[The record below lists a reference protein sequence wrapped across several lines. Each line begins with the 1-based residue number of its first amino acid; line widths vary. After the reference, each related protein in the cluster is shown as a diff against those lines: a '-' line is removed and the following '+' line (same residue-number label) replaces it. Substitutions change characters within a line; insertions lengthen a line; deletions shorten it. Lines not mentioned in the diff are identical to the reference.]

1 MDNKMTKAQWKRF
14 AKSLLFRKAQLESD
28 LRDEDYSQVESIAYS
43 KRQQLEAIK
52 TLLEQVPY
60 EFKAG

>member
-1 MDNKMTKAQWKRF
+1 MDNKMTKAQWKRL
-14 AKSLLFRKAQLESD
+14 AKSLLFRSAQLEAD

-60 EFKAG
+60 EFRAG